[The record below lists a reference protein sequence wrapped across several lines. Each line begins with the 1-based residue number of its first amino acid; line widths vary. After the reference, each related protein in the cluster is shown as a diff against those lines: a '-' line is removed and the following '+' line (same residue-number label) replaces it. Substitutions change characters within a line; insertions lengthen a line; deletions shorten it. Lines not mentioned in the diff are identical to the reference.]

1 MNMVV
6 RKFNAR
12 DLNEI
17 VNSISPFTIGFDRVF
32 DNLNTV
38 AELSNNYPP
47 YNIVDDGQGKYT
59 IEFAAAGFTEEE
71 LTITQVPEGNKLVI
85 QGVQGEADE
94 RNFVHKGIGARNF
107 TKTFALNQDVQVTGA
122 EFERGILK
130 ILLEHVVPEERQPK
144 QIKIGSSEKQF
155 LQD

>member
-17 VNSISPFTIGFDRVF
+17 ANSLSPFTIGFDRVF

-47 YNIVDDGQGKYT
+47 YNIVDNGDGKYT
-59 IEFAAAGFTEEE
+59 IEFAAAGFAEDE
-71 LTITQVPEGNKLVI
+71 LSITQVPEGNKLVV
-85 QGVQGEADE
+85 QGVQGESDE

-122 EFERGILK
+122 AHVRGLLK
-130 ILLEHVVPEERQPK
+130 IFLEHVVPEERKPK
-144 QIKIGSSEKQF
+144 EIKIGIDEKQF

>member
-1 MNMVV
+1 MVV

-47 YNIVDDGQGKYT
+47 YHIVDDGQGKYT

-71 LTITQVPEGNKLVI
+71 LNITQVPEGNKLVV
-85 QGVQGEADE
+85 QGVQAEADE

-122 EFERGILK
+122 DFVNGVLQISLERI
-130 ILLEHVVPEERQPK
+130 VPEERQPK
-144 QIKIGSSEKQF
+144 FIPIGKKDDKQF
-155 LQD
+155 LQE

>member
-1 MNMVV
+1 MVV

-12 DLNEI
+12 DLHEI
-17 VNSISPFTIGFDRVF
+17 ANSISPFTIGFDRVF

-47 YNIVDDGQGKYT
+47 YNIVEDGEGKYT
-59 IEFAAAGFTEEE
+59 IEFAAAGFAEEE
-71 LTITQVPEGNKLVI
+71 LSITQVPEGNKLVV
-85 QGVQGEADE
+85 QGVQNDADE

-122 EFERGILK
+122 AFVQGILK
-130 ILLEHVVPEERQPK
+130 IFLEHIVPEERKPK
-144 QIKIGSSEKQF
+144 EIKIGIDEKQF